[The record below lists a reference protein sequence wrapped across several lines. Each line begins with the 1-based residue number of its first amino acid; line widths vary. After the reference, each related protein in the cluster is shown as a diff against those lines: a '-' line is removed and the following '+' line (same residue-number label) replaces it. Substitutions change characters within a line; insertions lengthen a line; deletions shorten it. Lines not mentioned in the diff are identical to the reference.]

1 MKSDLEATRERI
13 RRSDELYKKMEAE
26 YQATIAAMQKRIEE
40 LEAEKVRK
48 NNYHKCVFPS
58 FFANFVDSN
67 GNHRDC
73 RREKRT
79 EIAYVLQAN
88 LNEIFSHVEDIES
101 TLSEE

>member
-1 MKSDLEATRERI
+1 M
-13 RRSDELYKKMEAE
+13 
-26 YQATIAAMQKRIEE
+26 
-40 LEAEKVRK
+40 
-48 NNYHKCVFPS
+48 FPS

-79 EIAYVLQAN
+79 EITYVLQAN

-101 TLSEE
+101 TLSEERRALIIRPLICISLKKNGEH